1 MDCIYTRLR
10 SNHTY
15 SLANLTVFWLQYIRN
30 PNRDCMLRPGGNGLC
45 EWVLAT
51 LEAELFLSPV
61 IKFSNIFIVPGQN
74 LRFEVSS
81 QFSQ

>member
-1 MDCIYTRLR
+1 
-10 SNHTY
+10 
-15 SLANLTVFWLQYIRN
+15 
-30 PNRDCMLRPGGNGLC
+30 MLRPGGNGLC